1 MQDAFAHCAELVRT
15 ADRDRYLAALFA
27 PAERRDA
34 LSALYAFNVEIG
46 RVREVAREALPGEIR
61 LQWWRDVLN
70 GERAGEASANPIAA
84 ALLEVVARHRISVA
98 KLDALLDAHRFDLYN
113 EPMARLAD
121 LETYARDTSTALIA
135 LAAQILSGADAV
147 GVEEAADPAGIASTI
162 TTILRAFPAHAARHQ
177 LYVPIEL
184 LSRFGAQPQDI
195 FTGRSTHELNETF
208 AELRSLARQH
218 LYPVQQGM
226 TILPNTALPAF
237 LPVALVRPALD
248 RLERCDAFAPAEI
261 SPWRRQW
268 LIWRAARNPARLA
281 A

>member
-1 MQDAFAHCAELVRT
+1 MQDAFTHCAELVRG
-15 ADRDRYLAALFA
+15 ADRDCYIATLFA
-27 PAERRDA
+27 PADRRSA
-34 LSALYAFNVEIG
+34 LHALYAFDLEVT
-46 RVREVAREALPGEIR
+46 RVRDAAREPLPGEIR
-61 LQWWRDVLN
+61 LQWWRDVVN
-70 GERAGEASANPIAA
+70 GERAGEASANPVAA

-121 LETYARDTSTALIA
+121 LETYACDTSAAIIA
-135 LAAQILSGADAV
+135 LAAQILGSADAAAV
-147 GVEEAADPAGIASTI
+147 QQAADPAGIALTV
-162 TTILRAFPAHAARHQ
+162 TAALRAFPTHAARHQ

-184 LSRFGAQPQDI
+184 LSRFGAQPHDI
-195 FTGRSTHELNETF
+195 FTGRSTPELNETF

-218 LYPVQQGM
+218 LRAVQQRM

-237 LPVALVRPALD
+237 LPVALVRPTLD